1 MLFFDTGISIASNIL
16 IRKGLAWPRSLM
28 ISRCLSQSA
37 CALTTH
43 SLHNAKLPFLPLS
56 YRLWKRP
63 TPISTW
69 QSPEAFACPTRLVQD
84 PHERTA
90 SSSWPEHL
98 LNFLPVISLNELT
111 VFASTGSTWL
121 VLSRLTM
128 TSFSLRQSSL
138 CKTDFMISIWC
149 KALHILT
156 SIVDSIIFYGN
167 LVIDNLFV

>member
-16 IRKGLAWPRSLM
+16 IKKGLAWLRSLM
-28 ISRCLSQSA
+28 ISRCLNRSA

-43 SLHNAKLPFLPLS
+43 SLHNTTLPFLPLS

-63 TPISTW
+63 TPTSIW

-98 LNFLPVISLNELT
+98 LNSLLVISLNELT

-121 VLSRLTM
+121 VLSRLMM
-128 TSFSLRQSSL
+128 TLFSLRQSSL
-138 CKTDFMISIWC
+138 CRTNLMISIWC
-149 KALHILT
+149 KAMHI
-156 SIVDSIIFYGN
+156 
-167 LVIDNLFV
+167 